1 MATTL
6 QHGKVAE
13 EGDGSRAIAVCTT
26 QPVAGAP
33 ALLRILVDVA
43 AAGID
48 DDTAGVFLRCWAEE
62 RGSSDAAAA
71 AVLAG
76 ESVRFAGVA
85 DADLLSTVN
94 RWIEA
99 LAPAPTTPRKVRRF
113 LLGHSLL
120 HE

>member
-13 EGDGSRAIAVCTT
+13 EGDGSRAVAVCNT
-26 QPVAGAP
+26 QPVAGAA
-33 ALLRILVDVA
+33 ALLRVLVHVA

-62 RGSSDAAAA
+62 RGELHAAA

-76 ESVRFAGVA
+76 ESVRFSGVA